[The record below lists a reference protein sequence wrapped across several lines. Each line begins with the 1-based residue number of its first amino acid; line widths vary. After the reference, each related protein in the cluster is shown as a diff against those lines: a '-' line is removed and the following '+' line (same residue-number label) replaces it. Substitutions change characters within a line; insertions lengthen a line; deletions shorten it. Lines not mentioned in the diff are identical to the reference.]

1 LREFFSVR
9 RKVEAKT
16 RTVSNQPD
24 ADTRSRTGVF
34 PLLAATPVS
43 IGTVDALI
51 VVVYLVATTL
61 LGIWLGRG
69 QKNNRDYFLAGHKL
83 PTWSLLLSIVAT
95 ETSTVTFLSVPG
107 KSYVEGGNFTFLQ
120 LSLGYIVGRFAII
133 LFLLPAYFRGE
144 MLSAYH
150 VLGNRFGL
158 ATRRLAS
165 LVFLVTRNLAD
176 GLRLYLSAVA
186 LDIALGGG
194 VIASIVVMTIITAIY
209 SCAGGVKSVVWN
221 DCVQFLVYMAGAF
234 ATVWI
239 IVTSLSGG
247 WGELVDFG
255 HTTGRWQ
262 FFDFDR
268 SPFTKNV
275 TFWSGLIGGAFLSL
289 ATHGVDQMIVQRYLC
304 ARDKKSASWA
314 LGLSGFVVFAQF
326 ALFLLIGVALACF
339 YTANEGKTTAH
350 AGDEVFMTFV
360 VDHMGVGF
368 KGLIL
373 AAVLAATMSN
383 LSASFNSSASSLM
396 SDWLN
401 KWLPKA
407 DDRKSLRMARWLTLA
422 SAIVHAAVA
431 VAVYEIGLKKAVVD
445 TVLGI
450 AGFAIGL
457 LLGLYA
463 LGIISRRVSE
473 RTSLVAFAVGVA
485 VTCYV
490 AFGTSIN
497 TYWYTLVGSTV
508 IVVVGLVLSAFVDR
522 PKTALA
528 NS

>member
-1 LREFFSVR
+1 MFEL
-9 RKVEAKT
+9 
-16 RTVSNQPD
+16 P
-24 ADTRSRTGVF
+24 
-34 PLLAATPVS
+34 AAIPVA
-43 IGTVDALI
+43 IGTLDALI
-51 VVVYLVATTL
+51 VIFYLAATTL

-107 KSYVEGGNFTFLQ
+107 KSYVENGNFTFLQ
-120 LSLGYIVGRFAII
+120 IAFGYIIGRFAII
-133 LFLLPAYFRGE
+133 VFLLPAYFRGE
-144 MLSAYH
+144 ILSAYH
-150 VLGNRFGL
+150 VMESRFGL
-158 ATRRLAS
+158 TTRRLAS

-194 VIASIVVMTIITAIY
+194 LITSIVVMTIITAVY

-221 DCVQFLVYMAGAF
+221 DCVQFAVYMAGAI

-239 IVTSLSGG
+239 IVANLPAG
-247 WGELVDFG
+247 WSQIVEFG
-255 HTTGRWQ
+255 HSTGRWQ
-262 FFDFDR
+262 LFDFDP
-268 SPFTKNV
+268 SLTKPSV
-275 TFWSGLIGGAFLSL
+275 TFWSGLFGGAFLSL

-304 ARDKKSASWA
+304 ARDQKSASWA
-314 LGLSGFVVFAQF
+314 LGLSGFVVLGQF

-339 YTANEGKTTAH
+339 YSLGEPGAIPKEGDKA
-350 AGDEVFMTFV
+350 FMTFV

-368 KGLIL
+368 RGLIL

-396 SDWLN
+396 SDWLGR
-401 KWLPKA
+401 WLPKV
-407 DDRKSLRMARWLTLA
+407 DERKGLRMARLLTVA

-431 VAVYEIGLKKAVVD
+431 IAVYEIGLQKSVVD
-445 TVLGI
+445 AVLSI

-463 LGIISRRVSE
+463 LGLISRRVSQN
-473 RTSLVAFAVGVA
+473 TALVAFTIGVV

-490 AFGTSIN
+490 AFATPISG
-497 TYWYTLVGSTV
+497 YWYTLVGSTV
-508 IVVVGLVLSAFVDR
+508 IVVSGLILSAIFDPP
-522 PKTALA
+522 PKTSSKL
-528 NS
+528 

>member
-1 LREFFSVR
+1 MF
-9 RKVEAKT
+9 
-16 RTVSNQPD
+16 Q
-24 ADTRSRTGVF
+24 
-34 PLLAATPVS
+34 LLAAIPVA
-43 IGTVDALI
+43 IGTLDALI
-51 VVVYLVATTL
+51 VVFYLAATTL

-107 KSYVEGGNFTFLQ
+107 KSYVADGNFTFLQ
-120 LSLGYIVGRFAII
+120 IAFGYIIGRFAII
-133 LFLLPAYFRGE
+133 VFLLPAYFRGE

-150 VLGNRFGL
+150 VMESRFGL
-158 ATRRLAS
+158 TTRRLAS

-194 VIASIVVMTIITAIY
+194 LITSIVVMTIITAIY

-221 DCVQFLVYMAGAF
+221 DCVQFAVYMAGAI

-239 IVTSLSGG
+239 IVSNLPGG
-247 WGELVDFG
+247 WSQLVEFG
-255 HTTGRWQ
+255 QATDRWHL
-262 FFDFDR
+262 FDFDL
-268 SPFTKNV
+268 SLTKPTV
-275 TFWSGLIGGAFLSL
+275 TFWSGLLGGAFLSL

-304 ARDKKSASWA
+304 ARDQKSASWA
-314 LGLSGFVVFAQF
+314 LGLSGFVVLAQF
-326 ALFLLIGVALACF
+326 ALFLLIGLALACF
-339 YTANEGKTTAH
+339 YSLAKMGTVPD
-350 AGDEVFMTFV
+350 AGDKAFMTFV
-360 VDHMGVGF
+360 VDHMGIGF
-368 KGLIL
+368 RGLIL

-396 SDWLN
+396 SDWLGR
-401 KWLPKA
+401 WLPTT
-407 DDRKSLRMARWLTLA
+407 DDRKGLRMARLLTVA

-431 VAVYEIGLKKAVVD
+431 IAVYEIGLRKSVVD
-445 TVLGI
+445 AVLSI

-463 LGIISRRVSE
+463 LGLISRRVSQN
-473 RTSLVAFAVGVA
+473 TALVAFTIGVV

-490 AFGTSIN
+490 AFWTPIN
-497 TYWYTLVGSTV
+497 GYWYTLVGSSV
-508 IVVVGLVLSAFVDR
+508 IVISGLILSAIFD
-522 PKTALA
+522 PPPATASKL
-528 NS
+528 

>member
-1 LREFFSVR
+1 
-9 RKVEAKT
+9 
-16 RTVSNQPD
+16 
-24 ADTRSRTGVF
+24 VF
-34 PLLAATPVS
+34 ELPAAIPVA
-43 IGTVDALI
+43 IGTLDALI
-51 VVVYLVATTL
+51 VVFYLAATTL

-69 QKNNRDYFLAGHKL
+69 QKNNRDYFLASHKL

-107 KSYVEGGNFTFLQ
+107 KGYVENGNFTFLQ
-120 LSLGYIVGRFAII
+120 IAFGYIVGRFAII
-133 LFLLPAYFRGE
+133 AFLLPAYFRGE

-150 VLGNRFGL
+150 VMENRFGL
-158 ATRRLAS
+158 TTRRLAS

-194 VIASIVVMTIITAIY
+194 LITSIVVMTIITAIY

-221 DCVQFLVYMAGAF
+221 DCVQFAVYMAGAI

-239 IVTSLSGG
+239 IVTHLPAG
-247 WGELVDFG
+247 WSQLAEFG
-255 HTTGRWQ
+255 QATNRWQ
-262 FFDFDR
+262 LFDFDL
-268 SPFTKNV
+268 SLTKPSV
-275 TFWSGLIGGAFLSL
+275 TFWSGLFGGAFLSL

-304 ARDKKSASWA
+304 ARNQKSASWA
-314 LGLSGFVVFAQF
+314 LGMSGFVVLAQF

-339 YTANEGKTTAH
+339 YAQNGAGTIPE
-350 AGDEVFMTFV
+350 AGDKVFMTFV
-360 VDHMGVGF
+360 VEHMKMGF
-368 KGLIL
+368 RGLIL

-396 SDWLN
+396 SDWLGR
-401 KWLPKA
+401 WLPKVSEQ
-407 DDRKSLRMARWLTLA
+407 KGLRMARLLTAA
-422 SAIVHAAVA
+422 SAIVHAGVA
-431 VAVYEIGLKKAVVD
+431 IAVYEIGLEKSVVD

-463 LGIISRRVSE
+463 LGLMSRRVSQN
-473 RTSLVAFAVGVA
+473 TALTAFTIGVV

-490 AFGTSIN
+490 AFKTPISS
-497 TYWYTLVGSTV
+497 YWYTLVGSSV
-508 IVVVGLVLSAFVDR
+508 IVISGLILSAMFDPP
-522 PKTALA
+522 PKAVAKL
-528 NS
+528 